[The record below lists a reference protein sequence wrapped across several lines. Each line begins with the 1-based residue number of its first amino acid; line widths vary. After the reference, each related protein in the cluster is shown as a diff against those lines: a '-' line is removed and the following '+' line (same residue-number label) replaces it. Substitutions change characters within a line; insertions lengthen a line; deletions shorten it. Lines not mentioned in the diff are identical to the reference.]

1 MKIPLLKKKKK
12 IKKLNLITLKFLQI
26 KTINLKKE
34 IKQKMKYLIK
44 KLISKKR
51 KREIKERE

>member
-1 MKIPLLKKKKK
+1 MKMPLLKKKIK
-12 IKKLNLITLKFLQI
+12 IKKLNLITLKYHQI
-26 KTINLKKE
+26 KDINIKKE

-44 KLISKKR
+44 ILIPKKR

>member
-12 IKKLNLITLKFLQI
+12 IKKLNLITRKFLQI